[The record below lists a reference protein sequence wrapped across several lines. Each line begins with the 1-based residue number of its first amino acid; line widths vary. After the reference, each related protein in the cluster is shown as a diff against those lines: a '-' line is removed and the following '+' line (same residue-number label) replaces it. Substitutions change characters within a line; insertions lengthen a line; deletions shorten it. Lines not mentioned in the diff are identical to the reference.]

1 MERQDPDAE
10 AAVVAALRRMT
21 PEEKLKAVINLYW
34 TARRL
39 KAAGV
44 RLQHP
49 EWTDAQVEAA
59 VREAFLHAR
68 D

>member
-39 KAAGV
+39 KA
-44 RLQHP
+44 
-49 EWTDAQVEAA
+49 
-59 VREAFLHAR
+59 FLHAR